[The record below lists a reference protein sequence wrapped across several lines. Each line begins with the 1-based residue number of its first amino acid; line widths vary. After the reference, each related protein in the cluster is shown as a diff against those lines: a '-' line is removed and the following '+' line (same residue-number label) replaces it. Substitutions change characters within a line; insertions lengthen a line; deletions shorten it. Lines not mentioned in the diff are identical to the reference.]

1 MFTSKLKNPVSLQE
15 TGFFTKEG
23 FLTARLLAKLA
34 RDLEQ

>member
-1 MFTSKLKNPVSLQE
+1 MFTSKLKNPVSRRE
-15 TGFFTKEG
+15 TGFFAKQG